1 MKYIVIVP
9 DGMADYPVEELGNKT
24 PLQVAHATNM
34 DHLAKQG
41 FCGLVQTI
49 PAGMPPGSDVGNLS
63 LLGYDPK
70 KYLTG
75 RAALEAASMGIELAA
90 DEIAFRCNLVTVE
103 NNKMSDYSAGH
114 ISSKEAAILVDSLN
128 KELGSDTV
136 KFYPGKSYRHILVI
150 KSHKID
156 EFKKI
161 KTVPPHDIAGKDIK
175 GYLPHGKQSEQLLKL
190 MEHSKKIFED
200 HSVNRVRVDLKEN
213 PATMIWLWGQ
223 GTRPQLPAFKEK
235 YGISGAIISAVDL
248 VTGIG
253 RLTGLE
259 VLDVPG
265 ITGYYDT
272 NYAGKAQYGLAA
284 LKNHDF
290 VFIHIEAPDEAGHNG
305 DAKAKMSCI
314 EKIDRE
320 IVGAVIN
327 HFDGKDDVRIMV
339 LPDHPTPVSL
349 RTHTNEPVGF
359 VIFGKGITPNGAAEF
374 SEPAT
379 KEKGLKFKSGEE
391 LMEFFLKKHL

>member
-9 DGMADYPVEELGNKT
+9 DGMADYPVDELGNKT
-24 PLQVAHATNM
+24 PLEVAHATNM
-34 DHLAKQG
+34 DYLAKQG

-49 PAGMPPGSDVGNLS
+49 PNGMPPGSDVGNLA

-75 RAALEAASMGIELAA
+75 RAALEAASMGIELAP

-114 ISSKEAAILVDSLN
+114 IPTKEASILIDSLN
-128 KELGSDTV
+128 KEIGAGEF

-150 KSHKID
+150 KSHKIN

-175 GYLPHGKQSEQLLKL
+175 NYLPQGRQSEHLLRL
-190 MEHSKKIFED
+190 MEHSKKIFAD
-200 HSVNRVRVDLKEN
+200 HSVNNVRLDLKEN

-253 RLTGLE
+253 RLAGLE
-259 VLDVPG
+259 VIDVPG
-265 ITGYYDT
+265 ATGYYDT
-272 NYAGKAQYGLAA
+272 NYAGKAEYALKA

-349 RTHTNEPVGF
+349 RTHTNNPVGF
-359 VIFGKGITPNGAAEF
+359 VISGKGISPNGVAEF
-374 SEPAT
+374 NEKTT

-391 LMEFFLKKHL
+391 LMEFFIKKHL